1 MHDDLRSL
9 EINFEKAIEFF
20 TKRVEDLE
28 SREKLNSDRIKA
40 LEDEVQKMKQVDL
53 EQADRINVQ
62 ERFSRRSNTRIVGF
76 PCTENESCEGI
87 VKSVMEKV
95 GVSNVRIERAH
106 RDGRLNPTRPRHIL
120 AKLSFYQDK
129 ITALKHQRRALENEP
144 FFITDDLTKRD
155 LQEKRKW
162 ASQVTQL
169 YNQGTKLR
177 FSAGK
182 WRDSSGG
189 DFNLVMNLDLD
200 KTGGLPRTNFRARSK
215 LIEIMNRH
223 DLIDIWRERN
233 LQSKSF
239 TWHSNIDD
247 SIHCRLDFFII
258 SNHMKNLVANT
269 LITSLFG
276 SDHSSVSVTLRIGT
290 IRGKGMWKLNTSL
303 LGDPVYIDLIKR
315 TIADTLN
322 SDKGENVCLLWEA
335 CKVNIRSVSISY
347 SKSLTITRRRD
358 EQNLLDQISKLEQQ
372 NANFP
377 SVFCHNKLTEAR
389 AALEALYDYK
399 LKGTVVRSRARW
411 SEEGEKNTKYFLNLE
426 KRNRSMNSINELIL
440 SSGISISAHSDIM
453 GEVKRFY
460 SELYTKQ
467 NGISSIDFCSNHS
480 VPHNKVSPEQQL
492 VC

>member
-1 MHDDLRSL
+1 MDGKTGSKNKPKKDQPTLFQMNTRSKDAAARAVTSDIESDEEDPITSLKSTFQKGLQRLEKDLSRMHDDLRSL
-9 EINFEKAIEFF
+9 EINFEKAFEFL

-62 ERFSRRSNTRIVGF
+62 ERFSRRSNIRIVGF

-182 WRDSSGG
+182 WRNSSGKP
-189 DFNLVMNLDLD
+189 F
-200 KTGGLPRTNFRARSK
+200 
-215 LIEIMNRH
+215 E
-223 DLIDIWRERN
+223 
-233 LQSKSF
+233 F
-239 TWHSNIDD
+239 TSQ
-247 SIHCRLDFFII
+247 
-258 SNHMKNLVANT
+258 
-269 LITSLFG
+269 TS
-276 SDHSSVSVTLRIGT
+276 
-290 IRGKGMWKLNTSL
+290 
-303 LGDPVYIDLIKR
+303 
-315 TIADTLN
+315 A
-322 SDKGENVCLLWEA
+322 
-335 CKVNIRSVSISY
+335 
-347 SKSLTITRRRD
+347 
-358 EQNLLDQISKLEQQ
+358 
-372 NANFP
+372 
-377 SVFCHNKLTEAR
+377 
-389 AALEALYDYK
+389 
-399 LKGTVVRSRARW
+399 
-411 SEEGEKNTKYFLNLE
+411 
-426 KRNRSMNSINELIL
+426 
-440 SSGISISAHSDIM
+440 
-453 GEVKRFY
+453 
-460 SELYTKQ
+460 
-467 NGISSIDFCSNHS
+467 
-480 VPHNKVSPEQQL
+480 
-492 VC
+492 